1 MKMAKLGRARRLTS
15 GLAFALAAACSTP
28 KAGPTVTIDGSS
40 TVFPITDF
48 VADQFQKR
56 NPVKVDVKVPVG
68 VSGTGGGFRKFCA
81 GTIDISDAS
90 RPINREEAA
99 LCAKHQVEFIEVPI
113 GYDGLAVVVHPKN
126 TWANDITAAELKR
139 LWRPEAER
147 TLTKWNQ
154 LRAEWP
160 DREIHLYGAGL
171 DSGTYDYFTEAIVG
185 REHSSRMDFK
195 SSENDDTLV
204 ADIAGDQLALGFFGY
219 AYLYKN
225 SEKLKALPVDDGEA
239 TNGAGPMLPTPEN
252 VRNARYQPLSRP
264 LFLYV
269 SKSALARREVEL
281 FVGFYL
287 SKGASFVSRV
297 GYVPLPEQAYQFA
310 QQRVS
315 ARRTG
320 SLFGNGGSRVGV
332 SIEDLLSREAPP
344 KIASEH

>member
-1 MKMAKLGRARRLTS
+1 MKMAIQGARRLAS
-15 GLAFALAAACSTP
+15 GLALVLAAACSTR
-28 KAGPTVTIDGSS
+28 KEGPTVTIDGSS

-68 VSGTGGGFRKFCA
+68 VSGTRGGFRKFCA
-81 GTIDISDAS
+81 GSIDISDAS

-99 LCAKHQVEFIEVPI
+99 LCAKHQVEFVEVPI

-126 TWANDITAAELKR
+126 TWANDITTAELKR
-139 LWRPEAER
+139 LWEPEAER
-147 TLTKWNQ
+147 RLTRWSQ
-154 LRAEWP
+154 VRAEWP

-204 ADIAGDQLALGFFGY
+204 KDIAGDELALGFFGY

-225 SEKLKALPVDDGEA
+225 AEKLKAVALDDGEA
-239 TNGAGPMLPTPEN
+239 ANGAGPMLPTPEN

-264 LFLYV
+264 LFIYV

-344 KIASEH
+344 KIASER